1 MTTIGTDIAHAIALL
16 QQGKLVA
23 IPTETVYGLA
33 GNALNEATV
42 ASIFEAKNR
51 PTFDPLIIHIADW
64 RFAGRWV
71 QDIPEK
77 AEALAKAFLP
87 GPLTLL
93 LPKRPIISDL
103 VTAGSPFVAIRVPA
117 HPMARKVLEALD
129 FPLAAPSAN
138 PFGYVSPTTAEH
150 VAQQLGEKIPYILD
164 GGPCQV
170 GLESTIVLAPP
181 APEGGAAVLMPR
193 TLRVSQSAAAAPP
206 SGAGGADG
214 GAMILR
220 KGGISIEA
228 IEAVIGPVT
237 VQEHSTSKPSAPGML
252 LSHYAPGTPLVLGNL
267 QELATQ
273 YPGAKIGVLAFRQP
287 LPGLPADRQ
296 VVLSAKGDFAEAAQH
311 LFAGLRYLDGLNLD
325 LILAELLPEAQ
336 LGRAINDR
344 LRRAAAKR

>member
-42 ASIFEAKNR
+42 AAIFEAKNR

-64 RFAGRWV
+64 RHAERWV
-71 QDIPEK
+71 LDIPEK

-93 LPKRPIISDL
+93 LPKRPIIPDL

-138 PFGYVSPTTAEH
+138 PFGYVSPTTAAH

-170 GLESTIVLAPP
+170 GLESTIVGF
-181 APEGGAAVLMPR
+181 E
-193 TLRVSQSAAAAPP
+193 
-206 SGAGGADG
+206 GAGPVV
-214 GAMILR
+214 LR
-220 KGGISIEA
+220 KGGIPIEA
-228 IEAVIGPVT
+228 IERVIGPVT
-237 VQEHSTSKPSAPGML
+237 VQEHSSSKPSAPGML

-267 QELATQ
+267 QELAAQ
-273 YPGAKIGVLAFRQP
+273 HPGTKIGVLAFRQP
-287 LPGLPADRQ
+287 LPGLPPEQ
-296 VVLSAKGDFAEAAQH
+296 QIVLSAKGDFAEAAQH

-325 LILAELLPEAQ
+325 LIIAELLPEVQ

>member
-1 MTTIGTDIAHAIALL
+1 MTTIGTDISHAIALL

-33 GNALNEATV
+33 GNALDEATV
-42 ASIFEAKNR
+42 SSIFEAKNR

-64 RFAGRWV
+64 RHAARWV
-71 QDIPEK
+71 QAIPEK

-93 LPKRPIISDL
+93 LPKRPIIPDL

-117 HPMARKVLEALD
+117 HPMARKILEALD

-138 PFGYVSPTTAEH
+138 PFGYISPTTAEH

-164 GGPCQV
+164 GGPCQI
-170 GLESTIVLAPP
+170 GLESTIVGFESEAP
-181 APEGGAAVLMPR
+181 V
-193 TLRVSQSAAAAPP
+193 VF
-206 SGAGGADG
+206 
-214 GAMILR
+214 R
-220 KGGISIEA
+220 KGGIPIEA
-228 IEAVIGPVT
+228 IEQIIGPVT
-237 VQEHSTSKPSAPGML
+237 VQEHSSSNPTAPGML

-267 QELATQ
+267 KELALKHS
-273 YPGAKIGVLAFRQP
+273 GLKVGVLAFREP
-287 LPGLPADRQ
+287 LPGLPPDRQ
-296 VVLSAKGDFAEAAQH
+296 IVLSAKGDFAEAAQH
-311 LFAGLRYLDGLNLD
+311 LFAGLRYLDGLDLD
-325 LILAELLPEAQ
+325 LIFAELLPEAR

>member
-1 MTTIGTDIAHAIALL
+1 MNTIGTDIAHAIALL

-42 ASIFEAKNR
+42 AAIFEAKNR

-64 RFAGRWV
+64 RHAALWV
-71 QDIPEK
+71 QAIPEK
-77 AEALAKAFLP
+77 AEALAQAFFP

-103 VTAGSPFVAIRVPA
+103 VTAGSPLVAIRVPA

-138 PFGYVSPTTAEH
+138 PFGYVSPTTAAH

-170 GLESTIVLAPP
+170 GLESTIVGF
-181 APEGGAAVLMPR
+181 EGDASV
-193 TLRVSQSAAAAPP
+193 VF
-206 SGAGGADG
+206 
-214 GAMILR
+214 R
-220 KGGISIEA
+220 KGGIPIEA
-228 IEAVIGPVT
+228 IEQVIGPVT
-237 VQEHSTSKPSAPGML
+237 VQEHSSSKPSAPGML

-267 QELATQ
+267 QELAAQ
-273 YPGAKIGVLAFRQP
+273 HPGAKIGVLAFRQP
-287 LPGLPADRQ
+287 LPGLPPEQ
-296 VVLSAKGDFAEAAQH
+296 QIVLSAKGDFAEAAQH

-325 LILAELLPEAQ
+325 FILAELLPEAQ